1 MQGIEIGASR
11 VGNGQDG
18 DLLGGILV
26 RFELTPFE
34 KVCLE
39 IKDNG
44 PVSFGNE
51 FGVGGNES

>member
-1 MQGIEIGASR
+1 MQGIEIGASS

-26 RFELTPFE
+26 RFELTSFE

-39 IKDNG
+39 IKD
-44 PVSFGNE
+44 
-51 FGVGGNES
+51 